1 MPTNLYGPEDNFDL
15 EKSHVVPALMRKMH
29 EARERGEAEVPLWGT
44 GKPLR
49 EFLHVDDLA
58 EALLFLMQ
66 HYSDA
71 EHVNV
76 GVGKDLSIRELAE
89 TIARVVGYQGELAF
103 DPCKPD
109 GTPRKLVDT
118 TKINAL
124 GWHPRIGLE
133 EGLRDTYRWYL
144 ENRDR
149 LRGQAR

>member
-1 MPTNLYGPEDNFDL
+1 M
-15 EKSHVVPALMRKMH
+15 
-29 EARERGEAEVPLWGT
+29 

-49 EFLHVDDLA
+49 EFLYVDD
-58 EALLFLMQ
+58 
-66 HYSDA
+66 
-71 EHVNV
+71 
-76 GVGKDLSIRELAE
+76 LAE

-103 DPCKPD
+103 APAKPD

-118 TKINAL
+118 SRINAL

-144 ENRDR
+144 ANRDR